1 MDKITLKL
9 TSKQELERTLNIC
22 RIKIGLANLHK
33 TFTNEEKF
41 GKSKL

>member
-9 TSKQELERTLNIC
+9 TPKQEKDLNLNIC